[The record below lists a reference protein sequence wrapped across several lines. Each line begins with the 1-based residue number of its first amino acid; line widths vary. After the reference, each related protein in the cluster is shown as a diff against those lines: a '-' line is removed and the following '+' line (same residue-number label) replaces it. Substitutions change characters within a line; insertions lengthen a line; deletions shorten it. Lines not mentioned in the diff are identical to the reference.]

1 MQQQRPGRLGEV
13 GTPALLVR
21 GELLRVALQD
31 QAVAVA
37 RELLDVRPDDG
48 LLVRTL
54 QLDQLAPLVPGWAS

>member
-13 GTPALLVR
+13 GAPALLVR

-31 QAVAVA
+31 QAMAVA